1 MAKIDLY
8 SRDWCDI
15 IFEGKNKQ
23 YGAYV
28 MRAETG
34 KRNGKAMLAVIIIL
48 LAAIFIPALVKTVM
62 PKQEIE
68 TVTTTQLSKLEE
80 AKVKDKHII
89 KKVEPKQ
96 QEPQRIKSSIK
107 FTAPKI
113 VRDEDS
119 YVTKSY
125 FKSLKENF
133 KQASILQV
141 IQFTAGGIL
150 LLDFLLMKDKTG
162 IYRYLVIAIALIL
175 YMVSLYIFPLLSKFV
190 NTVTGTLKNA
200 ALMSILALPKTVLM
214 VLVSAVPLVIIYF
227 FDLKAIPILI
237 LFGIAG
243 PGFVHALL
251 YNGTFKRF
259 EPKEETV
266 TEEEELEA
274 AIRKIDETKPSDE
287 SSEQ

>member
-1 MAKIDLY
+1 MGKIFDLD
-8 SRDWCDI
+8 SPI
-15 IFEGKNKQ
+15 
-23 YGAYV
+23 
-28 MRAETG
+28 MRALS
-34 KRNGKAMLAVIIIL
+34 KMADVMWLNIL
-48 LAAIFIPALVKTVM
+48 TLIFATPLILEQLFFLSPVLFGDFNFEVSFVFWAWILGIVFSIPLGPAL
-62 PKQEIE
+62 
-68 TVTTTQLSKLEE
+68 
-80 AKVKDKHII
+80 
-89 KKVEPKQ
+89 
-96 QEPQRIKSSIK
+96 
-107 FTAPKI
+107 TAMHYVLLKI

-150 LLDFLLMKDKTG
+150 LMDFLLMRDKTG

-214 VLVSAVPLVIIYF
+214 VLVSAVPLVIVYF
-227 FDLKAIPILI
+227 FDMKAIPILI

-251 YNGTFKRF
+251 YNNTFKRF
-259 EPKEETV
+259 EPKEESV
-266 TEEEELEA
+266 SEEEELEA
-274 AIRKIDETKPSDE
+274 AIRKIDETESTDE

>member
-1 MAKIDLY
+1 MGKIFDLDSPIMHALSKMADVMWLNILTL
-8 SRDWCDI
+8 
-15 IFEGKNKQ
+15 IF
-23 YGAYV
+23 A
-28 MRAETG
+28 TP
-34 KRNGKAMLAVIIIL
+34 LIL
-48 LAAIFIPALVKTVM
+48 EQLFFLSPVLFGDFNFEVSFVFWAWILGIVFSIPLGPAL
-62 PKQEIE
+62 
-68 TVTTTQLSKLEE
+68 
-80 AKVKDKHII
+80 
-89 KKVEPKQ
+89 
-96 QEPQRIKSSIK
+96 
-107 FTAPKI
+107 TAMHYVLLKI

-251 YNGTFKRF
+251 YNNTFKRF
-259 EPKEETV
+259 EPKEESV
-266 TEEEELEA
+266 SEEEELEA
-274 AIRKIDETKPSDE
+274 AIRKIDDTESTDE

>member
-1 MAKIDLY
+1 MGKIFDLDSPIMHALSKMADVMWLNILTL
-8 SRDWCDI
+8 
-15 IFEGKNKQ
+15 IF
-23 YGAYV
+23 A
-28 MRAETG
+28 TP
-34 KRNGKAMLAVIIIL
+34 LIL
-48 LAAIFIPALVKTVM
+48 EQLFFLSPVLFGDFNFEVSFVFWAWILGIVFSIPLGPAL
-62 PKQEIE
+62 
-68 TVTTTQLSKLEE
+68 
-80 AKVKDKHII
+80 
-89 KKVEPKQ
+89 
-96 QEPQRIKSSIK
+96 
-107 FTAPKI
+107 TAMHYVLLKI

-133 KQASILQV
+133 KQASILQI
-141 IQFTAGGIL
+141 IQFAAGGIL
-150 LLDFLLMKDKTG
+150 LMDFLLMKDKTG

-214 VLVSAVPLVIIYF
+214 VLVSAVPLVIVYF
-227 FDLKAIPILI
+227 FDMKAIPILI

>member
-1 MAKIDLY
+1 MGKIFDLDSPIMHALSKMADVMWLNILTL
-8 SRDWCDI
+8 
-15 IFEGKNKQ
+15 IF
-23 YGAYV
+23 A
-28 MRAETG
+28 TP
-34 KRNGKAMLAVIIIL
+34 LIL
-48 LAAIFIPALVKTVM
+48 EQLFFLSPVLFGDFNFEVSFVFWAWILGIVFSIPLGPAL
-62 PKQEIE
+62 
-68 TVTTTQLSKLEE
+68 
-80 AKVKDKHII
+80 
-89 KKVEPKQ
+89 
-96 QEPQRIKSSIK
+96 
-107 FTAPKI
+107 TAMHYVLLKI

-214 VLVSAVPLVIIYF
+214 VLVSAVPLVIVYF
-227 FDLKAIPILI
+227 FDMKAIPILI

-251 YNGTFKRF
+251 YNNTFKRF
-259 EPKEETV
+259 EPKEESV
-266 TEEEELEA
+266 SEEEELEA
-274 AIRKIDETKPSDE
+274 AIRKIDDTESTDE